1 MRKVIITLES
11 DQSIKDINK
20 TMERMLWDSEFSY
33 EFDNADWEIFY
44 FNKNGKDYGNI

>member
-11 DQSIKDINK
+11 DQSIKEINQ

-33 EFDNADWEIFY
+33 LFDNADWDISYHKYESST
-44 FNKNGKDYGNI
+44 D